1 MEDSRIIELFWK
13 RSQQGI
19 TELSAKY
26 GSMCENIAINIV
38 GNIEDAK
45 ECVNDA
51 YLSLWNAIPPTKPKS
66 LLAFLL
72 KTVRNIS
79 INRAKHNNA
88 LKRTGNYQECA
99 DEFSNCVSNITSP
112 EDTFMMDELNGYINE
127 FLGKLNK
134 SNRYLFVRRYYYMD
148 SYPELSQKTGM
159 KEGAVRTRLA
169 RIREKLK
176 KYLEKKG
183 VSL

>member
-1 MEDSRIIELFWK
+1 MEDSRIIELFWE
-13 RSQQGI
+13 RSPQGI

-51 YLSLWNAIPPTKPKS
+51 YLSLWNTIPPTKPES

-79 INRAKHNNA
+79 INRVKHNKA
-88 LKRTGNYQECA
+88 LKRAGNYQECA
-99 DEFSNCVSNITSP
+99 NEFDSCVSNIISP
-112 EDTFMMDELNGYINE
+112 EEAFILDELNGYINE
-127 FLGKLNK
+127 FLGRLNK
-134 SNRYLFVRRYYYMD
+134 GNRYLFVRRYYYMD
-148 SYPELSQKTGM
+148 SYTELSQKTGM
-159 KEGAVRTRLA
+159 KEGAIRTRLA
-169 RIREKLK
+169 RIREKIK